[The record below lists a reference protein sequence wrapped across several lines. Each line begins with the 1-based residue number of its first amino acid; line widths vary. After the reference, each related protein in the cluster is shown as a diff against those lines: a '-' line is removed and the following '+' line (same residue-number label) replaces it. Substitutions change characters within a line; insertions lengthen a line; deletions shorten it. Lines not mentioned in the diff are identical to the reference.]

1 MKFISDGTWFDKG
14 TEVEIIVE
22 CGTVWSID
30 NIPTLH
36 VLARGLKDGN
46 LDEEICCMEE
56 FIAVS
61 DDYEFKEIG
70 DKKWTDF

>member
-14 TEVEIIVE
+14 TEVEIIAE
-22 CGTVWSID
+22 CGTVWSRD
-30 NIPTLH
+30 NIPTLS
-36 VLARGLKDGN
+36 VLARGLKDGDI
-46 LDEEICCMEE
+46 DEEMCCMEE

-70 DKKWTDF
+70 DKK